1 MVRLQCIEK
10 VEMATIRV
18 ELKPFLLSLAAVGVT
33 EAMVIMAANRIT
45 IHPIFITGG
54 IRMVEILMIGFII
67 GHVSHGLSAIGISKE
82 TAGQGLVRGMVWS
95 LRFGLVVLA
104 VFSGLFLMGI
114 NPVRLI
120 GVRLPSGYLNLIGF
134 FFVGG
139 LISPIA
145 EEMFF
150 RGVVFGFLRRW
161 GFWLAM
167 IVSTGVFVL
176 PHLSG
181 VGVPLTQVAGGIVFA
196 AAYEK
201 TGSLIT
207 AITVH
212 VLGNL
217 AIFGLSFFRPM
228 LG

>member
-1 MVRLQCIEK
+1 
-10 VEMATIRV
+10 MATIRV
-18 ELKPFLLSLAAVGVT
+18 ELKPFLLSLAAIGAT
-33 EAMVIMAANRIT
+33 EAMVMMAADRIT

-54 IRMVEILMIGFII
+54 IRMVEILMIGLIF
-67 GHVSHGLSAIGISKE
+67 GHASHGLSAIGISKE

-95 LRFGLVVLA
+95 LIFGLAVLM
-104 VFSGLFLMGI
+104 VFLGLFLMGI

-120 GVRLPSGYLNLIGF
+120 GVRLPSGDMNLIGF

-150 RGVVFGFLRRW
+150 RGVVFGFMRRW

-181 VGVPLTQVAGGIVFA
+181 VGVPLTQVVGGIVFA
-196 AAYEK
+196 VAYEK
-201 TGSLIT
+201 TGNLIS
-207 AITVH
+207 AITIH

-217 AIFGLSFFRPM
+217 AIFSLPLIRLL